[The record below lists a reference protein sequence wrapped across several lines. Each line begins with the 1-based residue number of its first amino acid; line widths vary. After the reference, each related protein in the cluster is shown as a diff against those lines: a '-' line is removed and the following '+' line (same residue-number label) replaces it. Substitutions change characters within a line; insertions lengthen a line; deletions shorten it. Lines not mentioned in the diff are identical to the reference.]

1 MELQLINNMHSEFKK
16 LKEKI
21 IKLEV
26 TVSVQNLELAKQH
39 REVKKLQKENDILR
53 NHVPPKILVQLSN
66 QQIELIEENSDFNI
80 QISASPK
87 EAL

>member
-1 MELQLINNMHSEFKK
+1 MHNEFTK

>member
-1 MELQLINNMHSEFKK
+1 MHTEFTK

-39 REVKKLQKENDILR
+39 REVKKLQKENDLLR

>member
-1 MELQLINNMHSEFKK
+1 MHTEFTK

-39 REVKKLQKENDILR
+39 REVKKLQKENDLLR
-53 NHVPPKILVQLSN
+53 NHVPPKILVQLK
-66 QQIELIEENSDFNI
+66 QWF
-80 QISASPK
+80 
-87 EAL
+87 

>member
-1 MELQLINNMHSEFKK
+1 MNNIHNEFTK

>member
-1 MELQLINNMHSEFKK
+1 M
-16 LKEKI
+16 
-21 IKLEV
+21 

-39 REVKKLQKENDILR
+39 REVKKLQKENDLLR

-87 EAL
+87 EAM

>member
-1 MELQLINNMHSEFKK
+1 MHNEFKK

-53 NHVPPKILVQLSN
+53 NHVPPKILIQLSN
-66 QQIELIEENSDFNI
+66 QQIELVEENSDFNI

>member
-1 MELQLINNMHSEFKK
+1 MHTEFTK

-39 REVKKLQKENDILR
+39 REVKKLQKENDLLR

-66 QQIELIEENSDFNI
+66 QQIELIEENADFNI